1 MPYDFWKL
9 DSDLYAHVKASGRS
23 QGTTHEPLQNS
34 VYPVHINSC
43 DNDTASVISQH
54 HAQSKTSHCATSAS
68 CDTHV
73 EDSLSSSA
81 SSLSN
86 SEKAV
91 AQHCAHS
98 IAMQYSCYDSGDSP
112 NYLYAVNPQLANTM
126 PHATTQF
133 PVALLHKHLEDTPH
147 EQESPFNSFNVS
159 ESPTPC
165 LWNDSQ
171 GQCSFTADNVTIVMK
186 HISSYHL
193 REYQHPDCQVQCR
206 CRGCLLRRTIRR
218 DTILR
223 HIREK
228 HYGDKFRRRHSP

>member
-23 QGTTHEPLQNS
+23 QGTTHENS

-43 DNDTASVISQH
+43 NNDTASTVSQY
-54 HAQSKTSHCATSAS
+54 HAQPKTSHCATSAS

-73 EDSLSSSA
+73 DDSLSSNA

-91 AQHCAHS
+91 AQHHAHS
-98 IAMQYSCYDSGDSP
+98 MTRQSLCYGAGDSS
-112 NYLYAVNPQLANTM
+112 NYLYTVDLQLPDTM
-126 PHATTQF
+126 PHETTHF
-133 PVALLHKHLEDTPH
+133 PAALLDDNRGDTPH

-171 GQCSFTADNVTIVMK
+171 GQCSFTADNVTTVMK

-206 CRGCLLRRTIRR
+206 CSGCLLRRTIRR